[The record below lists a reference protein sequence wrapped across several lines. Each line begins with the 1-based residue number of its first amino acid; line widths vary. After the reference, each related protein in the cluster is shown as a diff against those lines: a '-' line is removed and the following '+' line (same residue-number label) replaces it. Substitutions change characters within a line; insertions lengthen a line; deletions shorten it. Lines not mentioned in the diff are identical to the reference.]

1 MGSNASVERR
11 AGAAAG
17 DLLRRQSPT
26 VGLRNSRLV
35 SRIAWA
41 AFLFYGAFDFGVLSC
56 RNLPADIL
64 PGKHKYARASSRSST
79 LSASLLKKIESRW
92 KASMVPESLPGHDP
106 QTQTQM
112 LPFVAPCHRLS
123 AAAPFQWL
131 RLGWRDLTR
140 APRLSLSYG
149 VLLAGLGATIA
160 LLTYRFGL
168 LALYLG
174 LASGF
179 VFVGPVLA
187 MGLYSISYQL
197 QQGRKPTLMFSLQR
211 GRAHVR
217 DTLVLGLCLL
227 IILLVWARA
236 ATVMSVFRPSD
247 AFPTWTALIPYLGI
261 GTIVGAFFTAIVFAA
276 TAFSLPMLLD
286 RRTDAVTAV
295 VTSINATLRNKL
307 ALLVWGLLIA
317 AAVLLGFVTLFL
329 GFIVLVPLL
338 GHSTWHAYRST
349 IDATQWPPTHD

>member
-1 MGSNASVERR
+1 MA
-11 AGAAAG
+11 
-17 DLLRRQSPT
+17 
-26 VGLRNSRLV
+26 
-35 SRIAWA
+35 
-41 AFLFYGAFDFGVLSC
+41 
-56 RNLPADIL
+56 
-64 PGKHKYARASSRSST
+64 
-79 LSASLLKKIESRW
+79 
-92 KASMVPESLPGHDP
+92 PESCPGDNP
-106 QTQTQM
+106 QTDH
-112 LPFVAPCHRLS
+112 LPFVAPCRRIS
-123 AAAPFQWL
+123 AAAPLQWL
-131 RLGWRDLTR
+131 RLGWRDLVR
-140 APRLSLSYG
+140 APWQSLFYG
-149 VLLAGLGATIA
+149 VLLAGLGASIA
-160 LLTYRFGL
+160 LLTWRFGL

-197 QQGRKPTLMFSLQR
+197 EQGRKPTLMFSLQR

-227 IILLVWARA
+227 IILMVWVRA

-295 VTSINATLRNKL
+295 VTSINATLRNRW

-317 AAVLLGFVTLFL
+317 AAVVLGFVTLFL
-329 GFIVLVPLL
+329 GFVVLLPLL
-338 GHSTWHAYRST
+338 GHATWHAYRTT
-349 IDATQWPPTHD
+349 IDATQWPAAHD